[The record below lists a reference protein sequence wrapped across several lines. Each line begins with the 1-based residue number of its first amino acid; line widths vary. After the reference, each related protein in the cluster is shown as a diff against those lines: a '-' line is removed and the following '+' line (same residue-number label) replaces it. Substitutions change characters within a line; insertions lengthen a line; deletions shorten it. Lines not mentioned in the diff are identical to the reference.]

1 MRINNLN
8 NPSKIDFQQRF
19 DSIAKN
25 YDNISNQYTVKRR
38 AESLKL
44 ESANLILEVGSGSGI
59 ITKSFDCD
67 VICSDFS
74 FEMCK
79 QAKKTTSL
87 VVCCDAETL
96 PFRDKV
102 FDGIIS
108 AEMIYFLKNPQKF
121 INSSHNILKKN
132 GKLMIEA
139 TNQKMNFVDKIR
151 STLRKIGF
159 HRMYFDDGLR
169 NFMEVEFIES
179 LLKKNNFLINS
190 IEKQIV
196 LPFASMDKLNRIIE
210 KSFLNRFCIFFIIK
224 ATAK

>member
-1 MRINNLN
+1 VRINNLK
-8 NPSKIDFQQRF
+8 NPTKLDFQHRF

-38 AESLKL
+38 TESLKL

-59 ITKSFDCD
+59 VTKSFDCD

-79 QAKKTTSL
+79 QTKKTTSL

-108 AEMIYFLKNPQKF
+108 AEMIYLLQNPENF
-121 INSSHNILKKN
+121 ISDSKRILKEN
-132 GKLMIEA
+132 GQILISMANQDMILA
-139 TNQKMNFVDKIR
+139 TKVR
-151 STLRKIGF
+151 SWLRRLGAK
-159 HRMYFDDGLR
+159 RMMFDDGVKQ
-169 NFMEVEFIES
+169 FMKLEHLES
-179 LLKKNNFLINS
+179 LLRKHNFKIKS
-190 IEKQIV
+190 VEKQIIF
-196 LPFASMDKLNRIIE
+196 PFSSFDVINRILE
-210 KSFLNRFCIFFIIK
+210 KTPFNHFCIFIIVK
-224 ATAK
+224 ATV